1 MKILR
6 ESMNVEVEDGYYS
19 RQKYDEV
26 ENAFSDDGLISSS
39 FESKQRKLDVISH
52 FLSLNG
58 LNEDSE

>member
-1 MKILR
+1 MNILR

-39 FESKQRKLDVISH
+39 FESKQRKLDVISQ
-52 FLSLNG
+52 FLNLNG

>member
-39 FESKQRKLDVISH
+39 FESKQRKLDVISQ
-52 FLSLNG
+52 FLNLNG

>member
-1 MKILR
+1 
-6 ESMNVEVEDGYYS
+6 MNVEVEDGYYS

-39 FESKQRKLDVISH
+39 FESKQRKLDVISQ
-52 FLSLNG
+52 FLNLNG